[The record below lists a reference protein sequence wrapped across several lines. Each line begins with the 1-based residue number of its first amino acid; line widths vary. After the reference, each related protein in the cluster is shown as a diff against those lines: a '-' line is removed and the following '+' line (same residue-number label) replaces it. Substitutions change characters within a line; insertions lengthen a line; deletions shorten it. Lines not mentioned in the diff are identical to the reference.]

1 VPGWVALAAPVA
13 ALLGTAV
20 TLWFTNRREE
30 KRQEYEQERQEREI
44 EERRWAT
51 LRDERL
57 RAYSTF
63 ARLTKMVDAKN
74 PSPETAL
81 GEAHSEIE
89 MLTANPELIL
99 AATILLQ
106 EWGEAWEYVQRV
118 IEEGEENPYS
128 TAEFINFRNRLD
140 GRRTVFMRLAKDET
154 KPPAPTRPPQEGT
167 QRHWWRGLLGE

>member
-1 VPGWVALAAPVA
+1 LALAAPVA
-13 ALLGTAV
+13 ALLSTV
-20 TLWFTNRREE
+20 ITLFFTNRREA

-89 MLTANPELIL
+89 MLTDNAELIL

-106 EWGEAWEYVQRV
+106 EWGEAWESAQRV
-118 IEEGEENPYS
+118 IEEGEESPYS

-140 GRRTVFMRLAKDET
+140 SRRTVFMRLAKDET
-154 KPPAPTRPPQEGT
+154 QPPVPPRPSQESV
-167 QRHWWRGLLGE
+167 QRPWWRRLFGG